1 MKTNRVLLTF
11 LLVVMALCAHAG
23 DNNSALRKS
32 IAMANAMCPVSLG
45 AMGEM
50 TSMVYEKGDLI
61 ISYALNEDVISV
73 ETLKN
78 NKEMVRQNATTMVR
92 NATGDLKTTFD
103 LLASE
108 GAGLVMK
115 DIGKQSKAKFTIRFT
130 AEEILRAS
138 IAPEEARD
146 PMAALKS
153 QIEVFNAMLPTKIAD
168 GMEMTRA
175 YLEDDYLFYEVTVDE
190 DLLSIANIKSN
201 RPTLKKNILAV
212 LNSDDVST
220 KALKDLCKSVNV
232 GIAYKYVGKDSRQ
245 TATVRITP
253 AEL

>member
-73 ETLKN
+73 ETLK
-78 NKEMVRQNATTMVR
+78 
-92 NATGDLKTTFD
+92 TTFD

-115 DIGKQSKAKFTIRFT
+115 YIGKQSKAKFTIRFT

-153 QIEVFNAMLPTKIAD
+153 QIEVGNAMLPTKIAD

>member
-1 MKTNRVLLTF
+1 
-11 LLVVMALCAHAG
+11 MA
-23 DNNSALRKS
+23 S
-32 IAMANAMCPVSLG
+32 
-45 AMGEM
+45 
-50 TSMVYEKGDLI
+50 
-61 ISYALNEDVISV
+61 
-73 ETLKN
+73 
-78 NKEMVRQNATTMVR
+78 
-92 NATGDLKTTFD
+92 
-103 LLASE
+103 
-108 GAGLVMK
+108 
-115 DIGKQSKAKFTIRFT
+115 
-130 AEEILRAS
+130 
-138 IAPEEARD
+138 
-146 PMAALKS
+146 LKS
-153 QIEVFNAMLPTKIAD
+153 QIEVGNAMLPTKIAD

>member
-1 MKTNRVLLTF
+1 MKTNRVLFTF

-50 TSMVYEKGDLI
+50 TSMTYEKGDLI
-61 ISYALNEDVISV
+61 ISYAINEDVISV
-73 ETLKN
+73 ENLKN

-115 DIGKQSKAKFTIRFT
+115 YIGKQSKASLDCSRGGERPHGL
-130 AEEILRAS
+130 AEKPDRGGQRHA
-138 IAPEEARD
+138 ADQDRRRHGDD
-146 PMAALKS
+146 PHL
-153 QIEVFNAMLPTKIAD
+153 FGGRLP
-168 GMEMTRA
+168 
-175 YLEDDYLFYEVTVDE
+175 
-190 DLLSIANIKSN
+190 
-201 RPTLKKNILAV
+201 V
-212 LNSDDVST
+212 L
-220 KALKDLCKSVNV
+220 
-232 GIAYKYVGKDSRQ
+232 
-245 TATVRITP
+245 
-253 AEL
+253 

>member
-1 MKTNRVLLTF
+1 
-11 LLVVMALCAHAG
+11 
-23 DNNSALRKS
+23 
-32 IAMANAMCPVSLG
+32 MANAMCPVSLG

-115 DIGKQSKAKFTIRFT
+115 YIGKQSKAKFTIRFT

-146 PMAALKS
+146 PMARAEEPDRGGQRHAADQDRRRHGDDPRLS
-153 QIEVFNAMLPTKIAD
+153 GGRLP
-168 GMEMTRA
+168 
-175 YLEDDYLFYEVTVDE
+175 
-190 DLLSIANIKSN
+190 
-201 RPTLKKNILAV
+201 V
-212 LNSDDVST
+212 L
-220 KALKDLCKSVNV
+220 
-232 GIAYKYVGKDSRQ
+232 
-245 TATVRITP
+245 
-253 AEL
+253 

>member
-11 LLVVMALCAHAG
+11 LLVVMTLCAHAG

-115 DIGKQSKAKFTIRFT
+115 YIGKQSKAKFTIRFT

-146 PMAALKS
+146 PMAAL
-153 QIEVFNAMLPTKIAD
+153 VGNAMLPTKIAD